1 MRAAPALRSIRACEF
16 LTPSAPNMVRLEAM
30 EILHADDALLVLNKP
45 SGLPVLPD
53 GWDAEAPY
61 LLALAQA
68 EYGRLWVVH
77 RLDKVTSGVLVFA
90 RSADAHRLL
99 SLQFERHEA
108 HKIYHGIVN
117 GQPGWEEKTARQ
129 RLTANVGHKHRTL
142 IDGRYGKP
150 STTTFAVVERLETH
164 ALLQAQPLTGR
175 THQVR
180 AHASALAH
188 PLLGD
193 SLYGAPPTLLIE
205 RPALHA
211 LSLTLTHPETGLPTT
226 FVAGYPADFERAL
239 VALRRR

>member
-1 MRAAPALRSIRACEF
+1 
-16 LTPSAPNMVRLEAM
+16 M
-30 EILHADDALLVLNKP
+30 EILHEDGALLVLNKP
-45 SGLPVLPD
+45 SGVPVLPD
-53 GWDAEAPY
+53 GWDQAAPY

-99 SLQFERHEA
+99 SIQFERHEA
-108 HKIYHGIVN
+108 LKTYHGIAT
-117 GQPGWEEKTARQ
+117 GQPAWDEKTARH

-142 IDGRYGKP
+142 IDGRHGKP
-150 STTTFAVVERLETH
+150 SATTFTVVERLEAH
-164 ALLQAQPLTGR
+164 ALLQAEPLTGR

-180 AHASALAH
+180 AHASALGH
-188 PLLGD
+188 PLLAD

-211 LSLTLTHPETGLPTT
+211 LALTLTHPETGLAVT

>member
-1 MRAAPALRSIRACEF
+1 MD
-16 LTPSAPNMVRLEAM
+16 V
-30 EILHADDALLVLNKP
+30 LHEDVALLVLNKP

-53 GWDAEAPY
+53 GWDPAAPY
-61 LLALAQA
+61 LLAQAQA

-90 RSADAHRLL
+90 RTADAHRLL
-99 SLQFERHEA
+99 SIQFERHEA
-108 HKIYHGIVN
+108 LKTYHGIVT
-117 GQPGWEEKTARQ
+117 GQPAWDEKTARQ

-142 IDGRYGKP
+142 IDPRHGKP
-150 STTTFAVVERLETH
+150 STTTFSVVERLESH

-180 AHASALAH
+180 AHASAVGH
-188 PLLGD
+188 PLLAD

-211 LSLTLTHPETGLPTT
+211 LSLTLIHPQSGLPTT
-226 FVAGYPADFERAL
+226 FTAGYPEDFERAL
-239 VALRRR
+239 VALRKR